1 MTTTISKRSRP
12 DGTDPLKRWTTA
24 EFDRLIGQ
32 GLLEEGSGT
41 YLWEGQIVEPMPEY
55 QPHWNAVCNL
65 FALLLARFLA
75 ADWTVG
81 QTGPLALEDGTTP
94 QPDLLVLKGP
104 RTRFRSTPATPS
116 GVALLI
122 EVSGTSYPRDSGE
135 RLRKYAAAGVA
146 LYWIVNIP
154 ARRVEV
160 YENPVDP
167 DDGPAFYEK
176 RTDYGIDMTIPLDLI
191 HEGARVV
198 GEVAVLDILRDSLE
212 PLEGEGRA

>member
-1 MTTTISKRSRP
+1 VTTTISKRSRP
-12 DGTDPLKRWTTA
+12 DGADPVKRWTTA

-55 QPHWNAVCNL
+55 QPHWNAVCHL
-65 FALLLARFLA
+65 FALLLTRFLA

-81 QTGPLALEDGTTP
+81 QTGSLALEDGTKP

-104 RTRFRSTPATPS
+104 RTRYRVMPAGPAD
-116 GVALLI
+116 VALLI
-122 EVSGTSYPRDSGE
+122 EVSGSSYPRDSGE

-154 ARRVEV
+154 ERRVEV
-160 YENPVDP
+160 YRDARASEGGTWIYRERADFGLDQSIPVYVSH
-167 DDGPAFYEK
+167 A
-176 RTDYGIDMTIPLDLI
+176 GI
-191 HEGARVV
+191 EVV

-212 PLEGEGRA
+212 PLEGEGQA